1 MPCQGGGRGCE
12 PNPDPGKL
20 GSYKKIGEGTGEAAH
35 GSIDDSAILFFLSV
49 CVFSSACAKFL
60 PTVILFI
67 IPKVNSNKWYQ
78 S

>member
-1 MPCQGGGRGCE
+1 MLTEQVGRHAVSRGGGRGCE

-49 CVFSSACAKFL
+49 CVFSSACA
-60 PTVILFI
+60 
-67 IPKVNSNKWYQ
+67 SSCRQ
-78 S
+78 